1 MATQKTAAEDEAMD
15 RIARQV
21 ADLVGNLIEAK
32 WQKFPSRLIEVA
44 ERMEQVGS
52 GAADS
57 RELFARY
64 KLLFTSEFP
73 DLMAWE
79 FALAISTRG
88 QVETDKVLNQAI
100 HEAAVVFTMVII
112 KRLGDEEL
120 EGSGNLE
127 HDVSHVFSQVTV
139 DELIAALDRLE
150 PAGTGTIH

>member
-21 ADLVGNLIEAK
+21 ADLVGNLLEAK
-32 WQKFPSRLIEVA
+32 WQKFPSRLVEVV
-44 ERMEQVGS
+44 ERMERVGS

-64 KLLFTSEFP
+64 KRLFTSEFP

-79 FALAISTRG
+79 FALAISTQG

-100 HEAAVVFTMVII
+100 HQAAVVFTMVII

-120 EGSGNLE
+120 EGSGDLE
-127 HDVSHVFSQVTV
+127 HDVRQVFPQVTV

-150 PAGTGTIH
+150 PVGIRTIH

>member
-1 MATQKTAAEDEAMD
+1 MD

-21 ADLVGNLIEAK
+21 ADLVGNLLEAK

-44 ERMEQVGS
+44 ERMEQVRS

-79 FALAISTRG
+79 FALAISTQG

-100 HEAAVVFTMVII
+100 KHAAFIFTIVII
-112 KRLGDEEL
+112 KRLSGETF
-120 EGSGNLE
+120 EGSGDLE
-127 HDVSHVFSQVTV
+127 HDVRHVFPQVTV
-139 DELIAALDRLE
+139 DELIAAVDRFE
-150 PAGTGTIH
+150 PLGTRTIH

>member
-1 MATQKTAAEDEAMD
+1 MEQDRAYERVMKRITGLSSKLLDE
-15 RIARQV
+15 
-21 ADLVGNLIEAK
+21 K
-32 WQKFPSRLIEVA
+32 WRKFPRSLLKVTQ
-44 ERMEQVGS
+44 RMEQVGS

-79 FALAISTRG
+79 FALAISTQG

-100 HEAAVVFTMVII
+100 HQAAVVFTMVII

-127 HDVSHVFSQVTV
+127 HDVRQVFPQVTV

-150 PAGTGTIH
+150 PVGMRTIH

>member
-1 MATQKTAAEDEAMD
+1 MATQKTAGEDEAMD

-21 ADLVGNLIEAK
+21 ADLVGNLLEAK

-44 ERMEQVGS
+44 ERMEQAGS

-79 FALAISTRG
+79 FALAISTQG

-100 HEAAVVFTMVII
+100 RQAAVVFTMVII

-120 EGSGNLE
+120 EGSGDLE
-127 HDVSHVFSQVTV
+127 HDVRQVFPQVTV

-150 PAGTGTIH
+150 PVGIRTLH